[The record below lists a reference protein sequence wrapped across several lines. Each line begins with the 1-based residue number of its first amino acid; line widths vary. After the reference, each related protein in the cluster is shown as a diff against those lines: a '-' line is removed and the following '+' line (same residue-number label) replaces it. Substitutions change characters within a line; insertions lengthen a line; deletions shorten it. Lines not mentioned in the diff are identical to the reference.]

1 MRNKPI
7 FVLEKLSVL
16 GLSNEDFD
24 DDIVDND
31 VELDTDYHNVNLK
44 EENID
49 IHHTP
54 LDQEES
60 ILSI

>member
-1 MRNKPI
+1 M
-7 FVLEKLSVL
+7 L
-16 GLSNEDFD
+16 GLSNEDLEY
-24 DDIVDND
+24 DIADND